1 MSQYFDRTKYDHTP
15 VTNIPNA
22 FVVTEQGDPAPF
34 AELTGVYEPL
44 LSKLARRHTDWRFM
58 LVAYKGYPGTPESTS
73 AWVNF
78 ITVTTKDYGQMLGI
92 LDYSG
97 GMYTMSNQRIRD
109 AMTRKPII
117 ATKDLAKALKTVE
130 KYFYPKND
138 NEIVS
143 ELQSVASTAVQ
154 KAGRRAESERN
165 QSVETLTSA
174 DMLKHAILPNLDLL
188 LASPGLDPVTRDLLA
203 ALPERIAAR
212 EQARAQGTAV
222 AAGAKLLVRVE
233 GDYVRTSTFVSWSDA
248 GTFTNPMAS
257 SQLAGWLRSRLG
269 MLKLVPIGTVLDD
282 IGIRL
287 DETSFL
293 IFRNRDDEGDDA

>member
-22 FVVTEQGDPAPF
+22 FVVTEPGDPAPF
-34 AELTGVYEPL
+34 TELTGVFEPL
-44 LSKLARRHTDWRFM
+44 ISKLARRHPNWRFM
-58 LVAYKGYPGTPESTS
+58 LIAYKDYPGTPKFTS

-78 ITVTTKDYGQMLGI
+78 ILVTTKDYDQTLGQ
-92 LDYSG
+92 LDYSSS
-97 GMYTMSNQRIRD
+97 MYQISNQRIRD
-109 AMTRKPII
+109 AMTRKPCI

-143 ELQSVASTAVQ
+143 ELKSAASTAVQ
-154 KAGRRAESERN
+154 KVKQRVESARN

-174 DMLKHAILPNLDLL
+174 DMIKHAILPNLDLL
-188 LASPGLDPVTRDLLA
+188 LASPDLDPVTRDKA
-203 ALPERIAAR
+203 ALLPERLEKAR
-212 EQARAQGTAV
+212 IARAQDTAV
-222 AAGAKLLVRVE
+222 ASGVKLLVRVE
-233 GDYVRTSTFVSWSDA
+233 GDYVRTSTFTNWDTA
-248 GTFTNPMAS
+248 GEFTDPMAS

-269 MLKLVPIGTVLDD
+269 MLKLVPHGTVLDD
-282 IGIRL
+282 VGIRL

-293 IFRNRDDEGDDA
+293 IFRNEGENK